1 MQTINIGLD
10 NPVTGK
16 QNTVDQTISVAI
28 RYLKGI
34 SDIAVAKDGGEV
46 TLVVTY
52 FEPVGSLTV
61 LCAELDQDCVAV
73 FNHDIN
79 KGTLIGPKA
88 SEWGAFDIDKFFNFQ

>member
-16 QNTVDQTISVAI
+16 QNTVDQTIAVAI

-34 SDIAVAKDGGEV
+34 SYITIAKDRGEV

-52 FEPVGSLTV
+52 FEPIGSLTV

-73 FNHDIN
+73 YDHDI
-79 KGTLIGPKA
+79 GRGALIGPKA
-88 SEWGAFDIDKFFNFQ
+88 EAWGGFDNEQFKFI

>member
-1 MQTINIGLD
+1 MHTINIGLD

-16 QNTVDQTISVAI
+16 QNTVDQTIAVAI

-34 SDIAVAKDGGEV
+34 CYITIAKDRGEV

-52 FEPVGSLTV
+52 FEPIGSLTV

-73 FNHDIN
+73 YDHNIDR
-79 KGTLIGPKA
+79 GTLIGPKA
-88 SEWGAFDIDKFFNFQ
+88 EAWGGFDNEQFKFS

>member
-16 QNTVDQTISVAI
+16 QNTVDQTIAVAI

-34 SDIAVAKDGGEV
+34 SDIGVVKDRGEV

-73 FNHDIN
+73 YDHDIER
-79 KGTLIGPKA
+79 GTLIGPKA
-88 SEWGAFDIDKFFNFQ
+88 EAWGGFDNEQFKFS

>member
-16 QNTVDQTISVAI
+16 QNTVDQTIGVAI

>member
-16 QNTVDQTISVAI
+16 QNTIDQTIAVAI

-34 SDIAVAKDGGEV
+34 SDIAVAKDGSEV

-73 FNHDIN
+73 FDHNI
-79 KGTLIGPKA
+79 GRGVLIGPKA
-88 SEWGAFDIDKFFNFQ
+88 SEWGEFDIDKFFNFQ

>member
-1 MQTINIGLD
+1 MHTINIGLD

-16 QNTVDQTISVAI
+16 QNTVDQTIAVAI

-34 SDIAVAKDGGEV
+34 SDIGVVKDRGEV

-73 FNHDIN
+73 YDHDIER
-79 KGTLIGPKA
+79 GTLIGSKA
-88 SEWGAFDIDKFFNFQ
+88 EAWGGFDHEQFKFI

>member
-1 MQTINIGLD
+1 MRTINIGLD
-10 NPVTGK
+10 NPFTGG
-16 QNTVDQTISVAI
+16 QNTVDQTIAVAI

-34 SDIAVAKDGGEV
+34 SDIGVVKDRGEV

-73 FNHDIN
+73 YDHDIER
-79 KGTLIGPKA
+79 GTLIGPKA
-88 SEWGAFDIDKFFNFQ
+88 EAWGGFDHEQFKFS

>member
-10 NPVTGK
+10 NPFTGG
-16 QNTVDQTISVAI
+16 QNTVDQTIGVAI

-34 SDIAVAKDGGEV
+34 SDIGVVKDRGEV

-73 FNHDIN
+73 YDHNIDR
-79 KGTLIGPKA
+79 GTLIGPKA
-88 SEWGAFDIDKFFNFQ
+88 EAWGGFDNEQFKFS

>member
-10 NPVTGK
+10 NPFTGG
-16 QNTVDQTISVAI
+16 QNTVDQTIGVAI

-34 SDIAVAKDGGEV
+34 SDIGVVKDRGEV

-73 FNHDIN
+73 YDHDIER
-79 KGTLIGPKA
+79 GTLIGPKA
-88 SEWGAFDIDKFFNFQ
+88 EAWGGFDHEQFKFI

>member
-10 NPVTGK
+10 NPFTGG
-16 QNTVDQTISVAI
+16 QNTVDQTIAVAI

-34 SDIAVAKDGGEV
+34 SDIGVVKDRGEV

-52 FEPVGSLTV
+52 FEPIGSLTV

-73 FNHDIN
+73 YDHNIDR
-79 KGTLIGPKA
+79 GTLIGPKA
-88 SEWGAFDIDKFFNFQ
+88 EAWGGFDNEQFKFI

>member
-16 QNTVDQTISVAI
+16 QNTVDQTIGVAI

-88 SEWGAFDIDKFFNFQ
+88 SEWGAFDINKFFNFQ

>member
-16 QNTVDQTISVAI
+16 QNTIDQTIGVAI

-34 SDIAVAKDGGEV
+34 SDIGLVKDRGEV

-73 FNHDIN
+73 YDHDI
-79 KGTLIGPKA
+79 GRGALIGPKA
-88 SEWGAFDIDKFFNFQ
+88 EAWGGFDNEQFKFI

>member
-10 NPVTGK
+10 NPFTGK
-16 QNTVDQTISVAI
+16 QNTVDQTIAVAI

-34 SDIAVAKDGGEV
+34 SYITIVKDRGEV

-73 FNHDIN
+73 YDHDIER
-79 KGTLIGPKA
+79 GALIGPKA
-88 SEWGAFDIDKFFNFQ
+88 EAWGGFDHEQFKFI

>member
-10 NPVTGK
+10 NPFTGG
-16 QNTVDQTISVAI
+16 QNTVDQTIAVAI

-34 SDIAVAKDGGEV
+34 SDIGVVKDRGEV

-52 FEPVGSLTV
+52 FEPIGSLTV

-73 FNHDIN
+73 LDHDTER
-79 KGTLIGPKA
+79 GTLIGPKA
-88 SEWGAFDIDKFFNFQ
+88 EAWGGFDHEQFKFI

>member
-16 QNTVDQTISVAI
+16 QNTVDQTIGVAI

-34 SDIAVAKDGGEV
+34 SDIGVVKDRGEV

-73 FNHDIN
+73 LDHDIER
-79 KGTLIGPKA
+79 GTLIGPKA
-88 SEWGAFDIDKFFNFQ
+88 SEWGEFDPEQFKFV

>member
-1 MQTINIGLD
+1 MHTINIGLD

-16 QNTVDQTISVAI
+16 QNTVDQTIAVAI

-34 SDIAVAKDGGEV
+34 SYIGVVKDRGEV

-73 FNHDIN
+73 YDHDI
-79 KGTLIGPKA
+79 GRGALIGPKA
-88 SEWGAFDIDKFFNFQ
+88 EAWGGFDSEQFKFS

>member
-16 QNTVDQTISVAI
+16 QNTVDQTIGVAI

-34 SDIAVAKDGGEV
+34 SNIAVAKDGGEV

>member
-10 NPVTGK
+10 NPFTGG
-16 QNTVDQTISVAI
+16 QNTVDQTIGVAI

-34 SDIAVAKDGGEV
+34 SDIGVVKDRGEV

-73 FNHDIN
+73 YDHDI
-79 KGTLIGPKA
+79 GRGALIGPKA
-88 SEWGAFDIDKFFNFQ
+88 EAWGGFDNEQFKFI

>member
-16 QNTVDQTISVAI
+16 QNTVDQTIGVAI

-34 SDIAVAKDGGEV
+34 SDIAVAKDGDEV

-73 FNHDIN
+73 FDHDIN

>member
-10 NPVTGK
+10 NPFTGK
-16 QNTVDQTISVAI
+16 QNTVDQTIAVAI

-34 SDIAVAKDGGEV
+34 SNIGVVKDRGEV

-73 FNHDIN
+73 YDHDIGR
-79 KGTLIGPKA
+79 GTLIGPKA
-88 SEWGAFDIDKFFNFQ
+88 EAWGGFDHEQFKFI

>member
-1 MQTINIGLD
+1 MHTINIGLD

-16 QNTVDQTISVAI
+16 QNTVDQTIGVAI

-34 SDIAVAKDGGEV
+34 SYITIVKDRGEV

-52 FEPVGSLTV
+52 FEPIGSLTV

-73 FNHDIN
+73 YDHDIGR
-79 KGTLIGPKA
+79 GTLIGPKA
-88 SEWGAFDIDKFFNFQ
+88 EAWGGFDNEQFKFI

>member
-1 MQTINIGLD
+1 MHTINIGLD

-16 QNTVDQTISVAI
+16 QNTVDQTIAVAI

-34 SDIAVAKDGGEV
+34 SYITIAKDRGEV

-73 FNHDIN
+73 YDHNIDR
-79 KGTLIGPKA
+79 GTLIGPKA
-88 SEWGAFDIDKFFNFQ
+88 EAWGGFDSEQFKFS

>member
-1 MQTINIGLD
+1 MHTINIGLD

-16 QNTVDQTISVAI
+16 QNTVDQTIAVAI

-34 SDIAVAKDGGEV
+34 SYITIAKDRGEV

-52 FEPVGSLTV
+52 FEPIGSLTV

-73 FNHDIN
+73 YDHDI
-79 KGTLIGPKA
+79 GRGALIGPKA
-88 SEWGAFDIDKFFNFQ
+88 EAWGGFDNEQFKFI

>member
-1 MQTINIGLD
+1 MHTINIGLD
-10 NPVTGK
+10 TPFTGK
-16 QNTVDQTISVAI
+16 QNTVDQTIGVAI

-34 SDIAVAKDGGEV
+34 SDIGLVKDRGEV

-73 FNHDIN
+73 YDHDIER
-79 KGTLIGPKA
+79 GTLIGPKA
-88 SEWGAFDIDKFFNFQ
+88 EAWGGFDHEQFKFS

>member
-10 NPVTGK
+10 NPFTGG
-16 QNTVDQTISVAI
+16 QNTVDQTIGVAI

-34 SDIAVAKDGGEV
+34 SDIGLVKDRGEV

-73 FNHDIN
+73 YDHDI
-79 KGTLIGPKA
+79 GRGALIGPKA
-88 SEWGAFDIDKFFNFQ
+88 EAWGGFDNEQFKFI

>member
-1 MQTINIGLD
+1 MRTINIGLD

-16 QNTVDQTISVAI
+16 QNTVDQTIGVAI

-34 SDIAVAKDGGEV
+34 SDIGVVKDRGEV

-73 FNHDIN
+73 YDHDIER
-79 KGTLIGPKA
+79 GTLIGPKA
-88 SEWGAFDIDKFFNFQ
+88 EAWGGFDNEQFKFS

>member
-1 MQTINIGLD
+1 MHTINIGLD
-10 NPVTGK
+10 NPFTGE
-16 QNTVDQTISVAI
+16 QNTVDQTIGVAI

-34 SDIAVAKDGGEV
+34 SDIGVVKDRGEV

-73 FNHDIN
+73 YDHDIER
-79 KGTLIGPKA
+79 GTLIGPKA
-88 SEWGAFDIDKFFNFQ
+88 EAWGGFDHEQFKFI

>member
-1 MQTINIGLD
+1 MHTINIGLD

-16 QNTVDQTISVAI
+16 QNTVDQTIAVAI

-34 SDIAVAKDGGEV
+34 SYITIAKDRGEV

-52 FEPVGSLTV
+52 FEPIGSLTV

-73 FNHDIN
+73 YDHDIGR
-79 KGTLIGPKA
+79 GTLIGPKA
-88 SEWGAFDIDKFFNFQ
+88 EAWGGFDNEQFKFI

>member
-16 QNTVDQTISVAI
+16 QNTVDQTIAVAI

-34 SDIAVAKDGGEV
+34 TNIAVVKDRGEV

-52 FEPVGSLTV
+52 FEAVGSLTV

-73 FNHDIN
+73 YGHDI
-79 KGTLIGPKA
+79 GRGALIGPKA
-88 SEWGAFDIDKFFNFQ
+88 SEWGEFDPEQFKFI

>member
-1 MQTINIGLD
+1 MHTINIGLD
-10 NPVTGK
+10 NPFTGG
-16 QNTVDQTISVAI
+16 QNTVDQTIGVAI

-34 SDIAVAKDGGEV
+34 SDIGLVKDRGEV

-73 FNHDIN
+73 YDHDI
-79 KGTLIGPKA
+79 GRGALIGPKA
-88 SEWGAFDIDKFFNFQ
+88 EAWGGFDNEQFKFI

>member
-16 QNTVDQTISVAI
+16 QNTIDQTIGVAI

>member
-1 MQTINIGLD
+1 MHTINIGLD

-16 QNTVDQTISVAI
+16 QNTVDQTLAVAI

-34 SDIAVAKDGGEV
+34 SNIGVVKDRGEV

-73 FNHDIN
+73 YDHDIER
-79 KGTLIGPKA
+79 GTLIGPKA
-88 SEWGAFDIDKFFNFQ
+88 EAWGGFDHEQFKFI